1 MNATNSYPNNF
12 FRSVL
17 EGNDAALPL
26 RIEEILRTLNPS
38 KALASTDDLDL
49 GDYVL
54 LGHATAEVCESP
66 RPSVS
71 LYWGGLDEDRLFPSY
86 TQVLWRVEWQAQSL
100 QVLQATWQTS
110 CGGQSRYWVIGDS
123 SSDAEEF
130 ILDVHRKTNDPGD
143 SILVFKEGGWQR
155 SREMFDLVQSTSMS
169 ELVLPTA
176 RRKEMIDD
184 FQRFLKSQSHYEA
197 LGVAWRR
204 GAILVGPPGNGKTH
218 FLRALV
224 HELEV
229 PCLYVQSIAHPY
241 YEAEQLLQRIFQ
253 RARELRPC
261 ILIFED
267 LDSLI
272 NQENRSFFLNQLD
285 GFERNHGLMVI
296 ATTNHPENIDSAI
309 LDRPSRFDRKY
320 NFPLPELEQRVRF
333 LEIWKDKL
341 QGSGAVGGSWDNSS
355 IMVVAQQTEGF
366 SFAYMKELMVSSLLQ
381 WIDQEQAVELGGL
394 LIKQQVEGRLDFP
407 QILAQQATL
416 LQQQRRCSGA

>member
-1 MNATNSYPNNF
+1 
-12 FRSVL
+12 
-17 EGNDAALPL
+17 
-26 RIEEILRTLNPS
+26 
-38 KALASTDDLDL
+38 
-49 GDYVL
+49 
-54 LGHATAEVCESP
+54 
-66 RPSVS
+66 
-71 LYWGGLDEDRLFPSY
+71 
-86 TQVLWRVEWQAQSL
+86 
-100 QVLQATWQTS
+100 
-110 CGGQSRYWVIGDS
+110 
-123 SSDAEEF
+123 
-130 ILDVHRKTNDPGD
+130 
-143 SILVFKEGGWQR
+143 
-155 SREMFDLVQSTSMS
+155 
-169 ELVLPTA
+169 
-176 RRKEMIDD
+176 MIDD

-272 NQENRSFFLNQLD
+272 NHENRSFFLNQLD

-407 QILAQQATL
+407 QILAQQATQ
-416 LQQQRRCSGA
+416 LQQQRRCTGA